1 MQGDC
6 YRPLAEVPQSMASG
20 SLPQRQAVWRFASW
34 LVRAPVRIPWIH
46 YCALREIAGILRKHW
61 RLLFAMA
68 GREISDRFVGSFLGV
83 VWSLLHPLILMGLY
97 VVIFATIFKVRVPGA
112 ADSQLD
118 FAAHMISAYLPWLVL
133 SEVLTRTCSAVSERP
148 NLVKQV
154 VFPLEILPLKS
165 VLAILLP
172 QLVGTAF
179 LIAYEIVRT
188 GGLPA
193 TWVWWPVLF
202 FFEVM
207 LVSGVAFGLAAVGV
221 YFRDLKEI
229 ATVFALFSFYLTPI
243 LYSLEMAP
251 DWLRPILLWNPMTWY
266 VQPFRDA
273 CFFGT
278 FSRPEAWIAMPIASV
293 VILVFGYRSFRRLK
307 PQFANAL

>member
-1 MQGDC
+1 
-6 YRPLAEVPQSMASG
+6 MAS
-20 SLPQRQAVWRFASW
+20 SALPRRPGLLRFAIW
-34 LVRAPVRIPWIH
+34 LVTAPVRIPRIH
-46 YCALREIAGILRKHW
+46 YVALCEIAGILRRHW

-68 GREISDRFVGSFLGV
+68 GRDISDRFVGSFLGV
-83 VWSLLHPLILMGLY
+83 AWSVLHPLILMGLY
-97 VVIFATIFKVRVPGA
+97 VVIFSTIFKVRVPAA

-133 SEVLTRTCSAVSERP
+133 AEALSRTCSAVSERP

-179 LIAYEIVRT
+179 LAAYVLVRS

-193 TWVWWPVLF
+193 TWALWPLLF
-202 FFEVM
+202 FFELM
-207 LVSGVAFGLAAVGV
+207 LVSGIAFGLAAVGV

-229 ATVFALFSFYLTPI
+229 GAVVAMFSFYLTPI

-251 DWLRPILLWNPMTWY
+251 DWLRPVLEWNPITWY

-278 FSRPEAWIAMPIASV
+278 VTRPEAWIAMPIASV
-293 VILVFGYRSFRRLK
+293 VVLVFGYRSFRRLK